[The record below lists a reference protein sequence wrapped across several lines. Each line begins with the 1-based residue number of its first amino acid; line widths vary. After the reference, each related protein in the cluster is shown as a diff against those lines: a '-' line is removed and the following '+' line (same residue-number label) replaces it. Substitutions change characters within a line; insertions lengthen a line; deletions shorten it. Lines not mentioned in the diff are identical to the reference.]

1 MEYTGVPIIVVC
13 CYIFGE
19 IFNIIFKKNKDMK
32 KIKSIILSIIGAGFG
47 VIIYYTNPEMVFN
60 ADNIWTALL
69 IGIISG
75 ASSSGANILIQQIFK
90 KGEKNNE

>member
-13 CYIFGE
+13 CYILGE
-19 IFNIIFKKNKDMK
+19 IYKIIFKNNKDLI
-32 KIKSIILSIIGAGFG
+32 KIKSIILSIIGGLFG
-47 VIIYYTNPEMVFN
+47 VIIYYTTPTMIFCVE
-60 ADNIWTALL
+60 NIWTALL

-75 ASSSGANILIQQIFK
+75 ASSSGANALIKQIFK